1 MRGCLAGLA
10 ERGDTVQ
17 GAVFII
23 AACEERWRSQRQGS
37 SQGQAAVTASTW
49 RAVQGPGEQPKSED
63 SEGITGTGVWVNG
76 SFPGQ
81 SLPML
86 GSMSCLGG
94 RELPIPGGMQAGTA

>member
-1 MRGCLAGLA
+1 M
-10 ERGDTVQ
+10 
-17 GAVFII
+17 FFI
-23 AACEERWRSQRQGS
+23 AAWEKPWRSQRQGS
-37 SQGQAAVTASTW
+37 SQGQAAVAASTW
-49 RAVQGPGEQPKSED
+49 RAVQGPGGQQKSED
-63 SEGITGTGVWVNG
+63 SEDITGTGVWVKG